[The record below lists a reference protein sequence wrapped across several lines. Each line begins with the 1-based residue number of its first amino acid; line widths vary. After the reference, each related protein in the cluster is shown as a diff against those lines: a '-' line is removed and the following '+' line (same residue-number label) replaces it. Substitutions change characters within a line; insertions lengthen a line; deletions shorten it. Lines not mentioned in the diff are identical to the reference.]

1 MAWSEWPLI
10 VVALLVGAAAG
21 WVVRGRQN
29 AVRAGT
35 TGDATPASTTTTAVS
50 EPMSPSAGTS
60 TDTSRSRAAEAAPEQ
75 TPTAQEQTA
84 TAPERTATTP
94 EQTAT
99 TPEQT
104 ATTPEQVDPAPV
116 PEHTLAADSS
126 QTEPADT
133 DAVASPVVAAPPVE
147 PDTEPA
153 DRAPVATEPKP
164 KPEQAASELESGA
177 ADDFRRIQ
185 GVGPKMAAG
194 LQAAGIRTYQQLA
207 ELDEPALRELI
218 RGAGL
223 RGAASLP
230 TWPKQAKALAEA
242 AVVPS
247 TGGSA
252 DA

>member
-21 WVVRGRQN
+21 WVVRGRRN

-50 EPMSPSAGTS
+50 APTSTSAGTNTNAD
-60 TDTSRSRAAEAAPEQ
+60 TDTDRSRATDAAPEQ
-75 TPTAQEQTA
+75 TPTA
-84 TAPERTATTP
+84 
-94 EQTAT
+94 
-99 TPEQT
+99 
-104 ATTPEQVDPAPV
+104 PEQVDPAPAQ
-116 PEHTLAADSS
+116 EHTPAVDGS
-126 QTEPADT
+126 QIEPADADT
-133 DAVASPVVAAPPVE
+133 TTPPVVAEPPVK
-147 PDTEPA
+147 PDTEPM
-153 DRAPVATEPKP
+153 DRAPVPTEPELKP
-164 KPEQAASELESGA
+164 AASELEPDA

-242 AVVPS
+242 ARASS
-247 TGGSA
+247 TGVSA

>member
-21 WVVRGRQN
+21 WVVRGRQK
-29 AVRAGT
+29 AARAGT
-35 TGDATPASTTTTAVS
+35 TGDVTPASATTTAVS
-50 EPMSPSAGTS
+50 QPTSTSAGTDVV
-60 TDTSRSRAAEAAPEQ
+60 TDTDRSRAADAAPEQ
-75 TPTAQEQTA
+75 TTTA
-84 TAPERTATTP
+84 
-94 EQTAT
+94 
-99 TPEQT
+99 
-104 ATTPEQVDPAPV
+104 PEQVDPAPGQV
-116 PEHTLAADSS
+116 HPAPEQVDPVPAPEHTPAADSS

-133 DAVASPVVAAPPVE
+133 DTTASAVVADPPVE

-153 DRAPVATEPKP
+153 DRAPVATES
-164 KPEQAASELESGA
+164 KPESESESATSELEPDS

-194 LQAAGIRTYQQLA
+194 LEAAGIRTYQQLA

-218 RGAGL
+218 RAAGL

-242 AVVPS
+242 AAVPS
-247 TGGSA
+247 TGGST